1 MYSPFLGL
9 ASPLFLDPAI
19 YPSPIHT
26 SPDVCLSSGPAST
39 LPKTLLGILL
49 KSLPPTCLQALTMP
63 LLWHLLHCSYFTT
76 SALTLSPRETPGS
89 LTVSS
94 VGPSGPLLTA
104 PVSMMQGTPSSQSSG
119 AYFREPSS
127 VHCRDWVCLHPAPPH
142 PRAEAGKY
150 NSPNFSVA
158 GFFIWS
164 LKGLWHTLGSERGV
178 AQ

>member
-39 LPKTLLGILL
+39 LPKTLLDILL

-76 SALTLSPRETPGS
+76 SALTSSPWETPGS
-89 LTVSS
+89 RTVSS

-104 PVSMMQGTPSSQSSG
+104 PVSMMQGTPSSQPSS

-127 VHCRDWVCLHPAPPH
+127 PRTLERLGLPP
-142 PRAEAGKY
+142 PCSS
-150 NSPNFSVA
+150 SPQSC
-158 GFFIWS
+158 S
-164 LKGLWHTLGSERGV
+164 R
-178 AQ
+178 